1 MARALTELEVYAQR
15 VTIGPGNLLSP
26 LVSGTVDGERKREDA
41 VSRKALGI
49 IVAVLGVALLV
60 ISALADVI
68 GIGGGDDFGYLQL
81 AGVVIGAFGA
91 VFGGLVVFRES
102 TS

>member
-1 MARALTELEVYAQR
+1 M
-15 VTIGPGNLLSP
+15 
-26 LVSGTVDGERKREDA
+26 
-41 VSRKALGI
+41 SRKTLGI

-68 GIGGGDDFGYLQL
+68 GFGGGGFGLRQI
-81 AGVVIGAFGA
+81 AGVVVGAFGA
-91 VFGGLVVFRES
+91 VFGGFAAFRES